1 MKYLRPG
8 SLALGENNAKLNIWH
23 GRTSDSLSD
32 VLTQGYFKTYFKM
45 LAPGDIVV
53 MALEGKE
60 VDIVEVV
67 VASNSSKPEDL
78 IAKDD
83 FIKVKLLKTSVTIP
97 AKEEDTPE
105 EFKSDEFIKNL
116 KQQIKAELARTYELT
131 KK

>member
-23 GRTSDSLSD
+23 GRTSDTLAD
-32 VLTQGYFKTYFKM
+32 VLTQGYFKSYYQM

-67 VASNSSKPEDL
+67 VASNSAKPEDT
-78 IAKDD
+78 IAKDE
-83 FIKVKLLKTSVTIP
+83 FIKVKLLKTSVVT
-97 AKEEDTPE
+97 EQETPE
-105 EFKSDEFIKNL
+105 DIKSDDFVKNL
-116 KQQIKAELARTYELT
+116 KQQIKAEVARTYGLT
-131 KK
+131 KV

>member
-60 VDIVEVV
+60 VDIVELV
-67 VASNSSKPEDL
+67 VATNSAKPEDL

-83 FIKVKLLKTSVTIP
+83 FIKVKLLKTSATLP
-97 AKEEDTPE
+97 DKEDTPE